1 MRHFNFIQYECL
13 SQSLLIVKE
22 TNVGH
27 RFKLLLCLDLC
38 ILDDWINFS
47 FGWSIYTM
55 SDRFDWNLLTKIYT
69 FRCAKLHYV
78 IYHLA
83 WNNIPLF

>member
-1 MRHFNFIQYECL
+1 
-13 SQSLLIVKE
+13 
-22 TNVGH
+22 
-27 RFKLLLCLDLC
+27 
-38 ILDDWINFS
+38 
-47 FGWSIYTM
+47 M